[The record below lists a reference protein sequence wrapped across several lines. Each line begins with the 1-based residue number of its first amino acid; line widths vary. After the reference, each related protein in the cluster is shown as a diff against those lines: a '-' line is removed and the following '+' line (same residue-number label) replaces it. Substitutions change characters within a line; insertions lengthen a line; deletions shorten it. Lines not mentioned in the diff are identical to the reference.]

1 MPRHFMQVTEI
12 IWGLGWCY
20 LPSEKIHFCYNKQL
34 ESLIILEIFNLI
46 NDMAGSKLDFIL

>member
-1 MPRHFMQVTEI
+1 MQVTEI

-46 NDMAGSKLDFIL
+46 YDIAGSKLDFIL